1 MRTSAAA
8 AEKHAAARASR
19 AALRSWATPIPP
31 VPPLVID
38 WAPPREFSAYPYHSP
53 LSERP
58 PSELNHS
65 RDPRRE
71 CLRDPY
77 PYPWV
82 PAGRVIR
89 LTPCTF
95 ESLAKIGRGDGPSY
109 YGYAYG

>member
-31 VPPLVID
+31 VPPLVIE

-77 PYPWV
+77 PYPRYEYEYDFAHFSCV
-82 PAGRVIR
+82 YVLIVA
-89 LTPCTF
+89 
-95 ESLAKIGRGDGPSY
+95 A
-109 YGYAYG
+109 